1 MTLSFTLGQATETG
15 PRARNEDYCG
25 AVTPAAE
32 TLAAKG
38 ALFAVADGV
47 SGGAGGREAAE
58 LTVRGLLA
66 DYYATPDTW
75 EVSSA
80 LDRVIAPLNR
90 WVVAQAAANRDLA
103 GMASTLSL
111 LVLRGTRYVLGH
123 VGDTR
128 IYRMR
133 DNSMQQ
139 LTVDHVWDRPD
150 MRHVLTRAIGL
161 DGHIAMDYSEG
172 GTQAGD
178 LFLLVSDGV
187 WEPLGD
193 LGMHQAMLLYREHP
207 QRIAEELVRRALAA
221 GGQDNASAL
230 VVRVEA
236 LPTEEL
242 GDLLAEGRQL
252 RPPAK
257 KLAPGTLLDEFE
269 IVELLHESRA
279 TLVYKAQHVITR
291 QPVVLK
297 TLQPALAE
305 DSVSCSGLL
314 QEEWLGKRV
323 VAHYFPQVLPCP
335 ARSALYYVMSWH
347 KGETLKL
354 KLAQGHYFTA
364 VETVGL
370 GIRLLKGL
378 AALHRLNIL
387 HRDIKPDNLHLGDD
401 ERLRILDLGVAISPG
416 LGHEASAP
424 NAGTPSYL
432 APELFADAAPSVAS
446 DLYSAGV
453 TLYHLLTRHYP
464 YGEIEPFQHPRFG
477 NPVPPT
483 RYRPDLPGWLENI
496 LLKACAS
503 DPAARF
509 ETAEEFLLALE
520 RGEHQPILPPP
531 RMPLAQRNPLLLWQ
545 AIASMAL
552 IVNLLLL
559 YLIVVS

>member
-1 MTLSFTLGQATETG
+1 MTLTFTLGQATETG

-25 AVTPAAE
+25 AVTPTAE
-32 TLAAKG
+32 TLATKG

-111 LVLRGTRYVLGH
+111 LVLRGTRYVIGH

-172 GTQAGD
+172 STQAGD

-193 LGMHQAMLLYREHP
+193 LGMHQSMLLYREHP
-207 QRIAEELVRRALAA
+207 QRIAEELVRRALAT
-221 GGQDNASAL
+221 GGKDNASAL
-230 VVRVEA
+230 VVRVEQ
-236 LPTEEL
+236 LPADDL

-252 RPPAK
+252 RPPLK
-257 KLAPGTLLDEFE
+257 KLLPGMQLDEFE

-279 TLVYKAQHVITR
+279 TLVYKAR
-291 QPVVLK
+291 QVTTGQLVVLK

-305 DSVSCSGLL
+305 DPVSCHGLL

-545 AIASMAL
+545 AIASIAL